1 MLGVKGYLGIG
12 VILFMLEGMVDY
24 VIGSYFM
31 FAFYNVILLIIQIIM
46 QVLQMMLCILS
57 TVFESPL
64 ISF

>member
-1 MLGVKGYLGIG
+1 M
-12 VILFMLEGMVDY
+12 DY

-31 FAFYNVILLIIQIIM
+31 FAFFNVILLIIQIIM

-57 TVFESPL
+57 TMFESPL